1 MTPIVDLARKAAGRS
16 ERREAAG
23 RPTMG
28 PLTLVALRSW
38 LATLPEDLVDNQ
50 VDTFAAG
57 GSST

>member
-1 MTPIVDLARKAAGRS
+1 
-16 ERREAAG
+16 
-23 RPTMG
+23 MG